1 MAQAAH
7 TSLPGEM
14 AALLPFASH
23 RLPKASVFSGRSE
36 FVEVP
41 FLDSIV
47 GGAALPADL
56 FLAPRKGPGTFLEPP
71 HTLWRVLP
79 SSAWVDV
86 VSG

>member
-1 MAQAAH
+1 MAQAARS
-7 TSLPGEM
+7 SLPGEM

-23 RLPKASVFSGRSE
+23 MLLKASVFSGRSE

-41 FLDSIV
+41 FLNSVV

-56 FLAPRKGPGTFLEPP
+56 FLAPRKGPGMFLEPP

-79 SSAWVDV
+79 SSAWVDAV
-86 VSG
+86 LG